1 MTHLAYYLA
10 SDIPALAKKSS
21 MDNKLAELNT
31 GKKSKAVVIELNY
44 LCSHMEFTCGAVGP
58 NFIWSFALHDSYI
71 FKIFS
76 NFFFKKL
83 YVQILFPKF
92 PLKFILF
99 YFLIFLQ
106 FLSCEFHFPAKFY
119 TDLSN
124 LNIFVQVIFL

>member
-10 SDIPALAKKSS
+10 SDIPALAKKSG

-76 NFFFKKL
+76 IFF
-83 YVQILFPKF
+83 
-92 PLKFILF
+92 
-99 YFLIFLQ
+99 
-106 FLSCEFHFPAKFY
+106 
-119 TDLSN
+119 
-124 LNIFVQVIFL
+124 